1 MQQKGA
7 PVKGATNGP
16 HQLFTSHH
24 AWDTLQADRGARRE
38 AFPTLDDPRQVAEA
52 LLAHVLHL
60 FRSRAGSQAVHTGC
74 TGLWP
79 GRALLRARIVG
90 DACRFVSHLSTILRR
105 CPVRL
110 ATLSRGPAGSL
121 HRTQTISQAAMVS
134 VAWYRSLS
142 WKRAIGELWEG
153 ISADD
158 AQIMCKAT
166 VNYSRDTIVN

>member
-1 MQQKGA
+1 MSQNLGRRFQPPCSRKAHLSRAQRTDLISYSRASTRGGT
-7 PVKGATNGP
+7 V
-16 HQLFTSHH
+16 
-24 AWDTLQADRGARRE
+24 WADRGARRE

-60 FRSRAGSQAVHTGC
+60 ARSRAGSQAVHTGC

-110 ATLSRGPAGSL
+110 TKLSRGPAGSL
-121 HRTQTISQAAMVS
+121 HRTQTISQAAMT
-134 VAWYRSLS
+134 SLTS
-142 WKRAIGELWEG
+142 GALLANFGKALPAG
-153 ISADD
+153 SAGVRFR
-158 AQIMCKAT
+158 K
-166 VNYSRDTIVN
+166 

>member
-1 MQQKGA
+1 M
-7 PVKGATNGP
+7 
-16 HQLFTSHH
+16 
-24 AWDTLQADRGARRE
+24 
-38 AFPTLDDPRQVAEA
+38 
-52 LLAHVLHL
+52 
-60 FRSRAGSQAVHTGC
+60 HTGC

-110 ATLSRGPAGSL
+110 TKLSRGPAGSL